1 MLQITVPRRGASFAG
16 GRLGFTEDS
25 LLRHSQFIVD
35 QILSYDNAAADDE
48 AILVAQPCVRTLVK
62 LTGVVLGRRQGAG
75 SGFKARSSAG
85 KSKTVASKKQDSMA
99 CVTPLVR
106 DVFDS
111 MFKGQ
116 LEAEDESLGATKRR
130 RCGVCEACQL
140 PDCGK
145 CRSCMDMVKFGG
157 TGRSKQACLAR
168 RCPYMMVKE
177 AEEDDILDDAEEAE
191 KDRKRDKSKEDAAEV
206 DVKSSMV
213 HKIGLNN
220 LISYNLK
227 HLVFFNS

>member
-1 MLQITVPRRGASFAG
+1 M
-16 GRLGFTEDS
+16 GFTEDS
-25 LLRHSQFIVD
+25 LLRHSQFVVD

-48 AILVAQPCVRTLVK
+48 AVLVARPCVRTLVE
-62 LTGVVLGRRQGAG
+62 LTGVVLGRRQGAA
-75 SGFKARSSAG
+75 SGFKARTSEG
-85 KSKTVASKKQDSMA
+85 KNKTVASKKQDSMA

-116 LEAEDESLGATKRR
+116 LEADDESLGTTKRR

-145 CRSCMDMVKFGG
+145 CRSCSDMVKFGG

-168 RCPYMMVKE
+168 RCPYMMAKE
-177 AEEDDILDDAEEAE
+177 AEEDDVADDAEESE
-191 KDRKRDKSKEDAAEV
+191 KDGKRDKSKEDVAEV

-213 HKIGLNN
+213 HKIGLYIV
-220 LISYNLK
+220 ISDLTRYLD
-227 HLVFFNS
+227 FFILYDLMID